1 MQAHRRRPDSV
12 FSTARYFVGVTPT
25 HLQLA
30 VFDSLGD
37 AFGVPCAPKI
47 RSTTGRPSRQYYTDP
62 RENLTRA
69 VGGNSTFESSA
80 RGSETCAAFQTLIW
94 GEPSNRLS
102 W

>member
-30 VFDSLGD
+30 LFDSLGD

-47 RSTTGRPSRQYYTDP
+47 RSTTGRPSRQYYPEP
-62 RENLTRA
+62 RGNLTRA
-69 VGGNSTFESSA
+69 AGGIRISESSD
-80 RGSETCAAFQTLIW
+80 RGSERVQRSKRQQ
-94 GEPSNRLS
+94 G
-102 W
+102 

>member
-30 VFDSLGD
+30 LFDSLGD

-47 RSTTGRPSRQYYTDP
+47 RLTAGRPSRQYYIDP

-69 VGGNSTFESSA
+69 KGGNSTSESSE
-80 RGSETCAAFQTLIW
+80 RIDQKRVQRFNHQQG
-94 GEPSNRLS
+94 
-102 W
+102 